1 MRTQSDNLEAIV
13 IQAKVFVLSYLH
25 LHVGIAETGE
35 PETPRP
41 QSMYNALPM
50 RYIAASS
57 DYPSL
62 VGRASNQY
70 CTHLCKL
77 DSQLATCYS
86 NVLLIPVILRTSFK
100 AQTLTQPFHICLV
113 FVLFSSSIKEWAS
126 PPNHKLIMSTSSNT
140 ASLTIKQSPVP
151 HTIPIANQTTS
162 QTLVRP
168 NASFDSTQTVD
179 GIYTPRETGVLVRC
193 SLADIIHGQA
203 IVFDFQLDR
212 IKATRR
218 IRQAIISL
226 TLPEGIRVRK
236 GGLSPKGRV
245 SYHPQAMTLSRSN
258 ESSLSA
264 GLCYGASIE
273 CGVKRIETVSLD
285 TTEYAT
291 VNGWTTRQPK
301 GRVND
306 QRPHNCVKWALMENP
321 ALPKHGVP
329 PHFRAA
335 VFVGIPIT
343 GILVDWFEPSP
354 MT

>member
-1 MRTQSDNLEAIV
+1 MSDSESDDFSDVGTVIDFGLGAVSEA
-13 IQAKVFVLSYLH
+13 QCQFRFNS
-25 LHVGIAETGE
+25 
-35 PETPRP
+35 
-41 QSMYNALPM
+41 
-50 RYIAASS
+50 
-57 DYPSL
+57 
-62 VGRASNQY
+62 
-70 CTHLCKL
+70 
-77 DSQLATCYS
+77 
-86 NVLLIPVILRTSFK
+86 
-100 AQTLTQPFHICLV
+100 
-113 FVLFSSSIKEWAS
+113 
-126 PPNHKLIMSTSSNT
+126 
-140 ASLTIKQSPVP
+140 
-151 HTIPIANQTTS
+151 
-162 QTLVRP
+162 
-168 NASFDSTQTVD
+168 D
-179 GIYTPRETGVLVRC
+179 GIYTPRETAVLVRC

-203 IVFDFQLDR
+203 SLDDATPCVLVVFDFQLDR

-245 SYHPQAMTLSRSN
+245 SFHPQAMTLSRSN

-273 CGVKRIETVSLD
+273 CGVKRSETVSLD

-335 VFVGIPIT
+335 VLLERCNGNTMDRPFVLEMEIKSS
-343 GILVDWFEPSP
+343 VDLKTSIENLTEMFGKVPRGCLRVDPFKQSTENLRKYDSKQLADVVGDLWGLSSGALETESFSRDFVR
-354 MT
+354 